1 MYWLIPNFGIYGV
14 VYITNYLYHKNM
26 MSENLENRV
35 GSHRVTLRLPNSVS
49 SVLKKEAEKRDL
61 PLNALITKILFK
73 NVSFDMQINAL
84 PAVTMSDFL
93 FSRMIDKISDKDL
106 EEIAKEGPSA
116 IRKLFAIQ
124 GIEYKLDEITENHFV
139 VMSKY
144 CGWFSFTQT
153 VKNDRYRLIFE
164 TQLGSKWIQFI
175 ALYVTNILE
184 SLHVCIESKIVHENV
199 IIFSFSKKMSLL

>member
-1 MYWLIPNFGIYGV
+1 
-14 VYITNYLYHKNM
+14 
-26 MSENLENRV
+26 MSENLENRA

-93 FSRMIDKISDKDL
+93 FSRMIDRISDTDL
-106 EEIAKEGPSA
+106 EDIAKEGPDA
-116 IRKLFAIQ
+116 IKKLFAIQ
-124 GIEYKLDEITENHFV
+124 GIEYKLDEIIENHFV

-144 CGWFSFTQT
+144 CGWFSFGNTI
-153 VKNDRYRLIFE
+153 KNDKYRLIFE
-164 TQLGSKWIQFI
+164 TQLGSKWMQFI
-175 ALYVTNILE
+175 VLYVENILE
-184 SLHVCIESKIVHENV
+184 SLHIHVESKTVHDNV
-199 IIFSFSKKMSLL
+199 VIFSFSKKLLSDN

>member
-1 MYWLIPNFGIYGV
+1 MMY
-14 VYITNYLYHKNM
+14 
-26 MSENLENRV
+26 ENLENRV
-35 GSHRVTLRLPNSVS
+35 GSHRVTLRIPNSVS
-49 SVLKKEAEKRDL
+49 SILKKEAEKRDL

-106 EEIAKEGPSA
+106 EEIAKEGPEA

-144 CGWFSFTQT
+144 CGWFSFTNT

-164 TQLGSKWIQFI
+164 TQLGTKWMQFI
-175 ALYVTNILE
+175 AMYVTNILQ
-184 SLHVCIESKIVHENV
+184 SLHIHVDSKTMHDNV
-199 IIFSFSKKMSLL
+199 VIFSFTKK